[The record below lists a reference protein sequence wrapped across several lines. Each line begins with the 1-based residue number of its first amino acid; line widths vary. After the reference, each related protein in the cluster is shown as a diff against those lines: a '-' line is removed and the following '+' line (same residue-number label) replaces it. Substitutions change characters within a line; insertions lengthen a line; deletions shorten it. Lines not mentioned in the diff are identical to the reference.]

1 MQQDFFLVFVGRS
14 LYLALYQFQVLV
26 KRFIPVFS
34 KMLDGV
40 FLYVTY
46 RLPAV
51 FLSLGQPL
59 DKAVGETEYFY
70 LMVGTSHYL
79 TYNCI
84 GQANQQVVGLEVPG
98 HVVQFQFYFSFFAI
112 EHQKNFQFDIPVFRE
127 HILQAFSQKHVIVN
141 IALGIAMCLKH
152 FHVNMSNNLF
162 HNSFLQR

>member
-70 LMVGTSHYL
+70 LMVGTGHYL
-79 TYNCI
+79 TYNRI
-84 GQANQQVVGLEVPG
+84 GQANQQVVGL
-98 HVVQFQFYFSFFAI
+98 
-112 EHQKNFQFDIPVFRE
+112 
-127 HILQAFSQKHVIVN
+127 
-141 IALGIAMCLKH
+141 
-152 FHVNMSNNLF
+152 
-162 HNSFLQR
+162 